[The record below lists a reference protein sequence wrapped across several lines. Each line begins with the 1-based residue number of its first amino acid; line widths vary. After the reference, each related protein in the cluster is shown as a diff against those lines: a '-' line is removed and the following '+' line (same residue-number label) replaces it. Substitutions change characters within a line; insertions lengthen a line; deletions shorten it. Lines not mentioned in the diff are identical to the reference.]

1 MMNQDSFKKAIV
13 LGIGNA
19 QVDAIRYLKSKG
31 WFVIGCSYQEEGPGL
46 FLVDQFELIDII
58 DSAAIENLAAKEEV
72 GFVYSIGSDISLP
85 TIAKVS
91 HSLGLPSFFTTEQ
104 AESLQN
110 KVLLR
115 KFLNQND
122 VSPVNFISL
131 HNLED
136 LRKWSIFPAIMKP
149 VDSQGQRGV
158 FLVESIEDLY
168 EKFHQS
174 LKYSK
179 SKTIIIEE
187 YLRGPEISANVFVYR
202 GKIVFNLVSDRITV
216 PGFPGGIPQSHQLPS
231 KTCVGL
237 QLDKTTELI
246 TKCIEILGIQNGPV
260 YFQIKLTSTGPKII
274 EITPRLDGCHLWH
287 LIRWFCGIDLL
298 DMTFRLLTEQE
309 LELFEFKQKF
319 QSIHL
324 DFSYLKPGER
334 YRDEGVNLP
343 EHMIYHECYY
353 SDGDIV
359 QPVNGFLEKTG
370 YVIIGDA

>member
-1 MMNQDSFKKAIV
+1 MMHQDSFKKAIV

-31 WFVIGCSYQEEGPGL
+31 WFVIGCSYKEEGPGL
-46 FLVDQFELIDII
+46 YLVDQFELIDII
-58 DSAAIENLAAKEEV
+58 DSAAIEILAVKEEV
-72 GFVYSIGSDISLP
+72 RFVYSIGSDISLQ

-115 KFLNQND
+115 KLLNQND

-179 SKTIIIEE
+179 SKSIIIEE

-202 GKIVFNLVSDRITV
+202 GNIVFNLVSDRITV

-231 KTCVGL
+231 KTCVDL

-309 LELFEFKQKF
+309 LELFEFKQRF

-343 EHMIYHECYY
+343 EHMIYHERYY
-353 SDGDIV
+353 SDGDLV
-359 QPVNGFLEKTG
+359 QPVNGYLEKTG